1 MNNNSKIYVSGH
13 QGLVGSSIVR
23 NLKAKGCSNIVTR
36 SRNELELTDQKVVQ
50 NFFEIEKPDEV
61 YMAAAKVGG
70 IHANNTYPADFIYDN
85 LMVELNVIHSAFL
98 NGVKKLLFLGSSCIY
113 PKFASQPMKEE
124 LLLTGKLEL
133 TNEPYAIAKISGIKL
148 CESYNRQYGYSHG
161 LDYRSIMPTNLYG
174 PGDKYFSEDSHVI
187 PALLS
192 RFHNAKV
199 MDLKK
204 VSIWG
209 SGEAK
214 REFLFVDDMASASIF
229 VMKLEKDIY
238 DKNTHPMQQHIN
250 VGFGQDI
257 SIKEL
262 AFMIRDVV
270 GYKGDI
276 EFDTTKPDGPPR
288 KLMDSSLIN
297 RLGWYPK
304 TSFEKG
310 LRISY
315 EAMQNSAG
323 IMN

>member
-1 MNNNSKIYVSGH
+1 
-13 QGLVGSSIVR
+13 
-23 NLKAKGCSNIVTR
+23 
-36 SRNELELTDQKVVQ
+36 
-50 NFFEIEKPDEV
+50 
-61 YMAAAKVGG
+61 
-70 IHANNTYPADFIYDN
+70 
-85 LMVELNVIHSAFL
+85 
-98 NGVKKLLFLGSSCIY
+98 
-113 PKFASQPMKEE
+113 
-124 LLLTGKLEL
+124 
-133 TNEPYAIAKISGIKL
+133 
-148 CESYNRQYGYSHG
+148 
-161 LDYRSIMPTNLYG
+161 
-174 PGDKYFSEDSHVI
+174 
-187 PALLS
+187 
-192 RFHNAKV
+192 

-304 TSFEKG
+304 TSFEMG

-315 EAMQNSAG
+315 ETMQNSAG